1 MHGNRPITLEILLSF
16 VPLFEGMGQEELAR
30 IARASRNIRLARNEA
45 LFRKSDSCEG
55 FHVVVY
61 GQVALSFTAAD
72 GTDRVVDILGADRS
86 FGEALMMAD
95 LPYMV
100 TARAETDSL
109 LIYVPKSAVLEA
121 MDSSP
126 RLRLKLLTLVSAHL
140 QQLMA
145 DGQALSQQSA
155 VQRFIAYLLRLLP
168 ASAHSDRN
176 VSVTL
181 PTSKGNISS
190 LLNITREHFSR
201 ILHSLSEQGLISVQ
215 GNRILIADVVALG
228 DQLSDSQYLPR
239 SAKGRSCAQCA
250 TPAAGTCSR
259 KSRCA

>member
-30 IARASRNIRLARNEA
+30 IARASRNIRLARNET
-45 LFRKSDSCEG
+45 LFRKNDPCEG

-61 GQVALSFTAAD
+61 GQVALTFTTAD
-72 GTDRVVDILGADRS
+72 GTDRVVDILGSDRS
-86 FGEALMMAD
+86 FGEALMLAD

-100 TARAETDSL
+100 TAQAESDSL
-109 LIYVPKSAVLEA
+109 LIYVPKAAVLEA

-140 QQLMA
+140 HQLIA
-145 DGQALSQQSA
+145 DGQVFSQQSA
-155 VQRFIAYLLRLLP
+155 VQRFIAYLLRLIP
-168 ASAHSDRN
+168 GATRSERN
-176 VSVTL
+176 VSVAL

-201 ILHSLSEQGLISVQ
+201 ILHSLSEQGLITVQ
-215 GNRILIADVVALG
+215 GSRIVIADVAA
-228 DQLSDSQYLPR
+228 LSDHLRDEPHLPR
-239 SAKGRSCAQCA
+239 SGKGRNCARCA
-250 TPAAGTCSR
+250 TPTAGACPQTD
-259 KSRCA
+259 RCA